1 MMNPLF
7 PGNYR
12 QPAPCRGARWLLI
25 IIVSAGVLVMLAA
38 TADLLWRASRQDEA
52 AAAWMKPLA
61 LSAPA
66 LQLAGDPLRHPELQ
80 HPGVDLR
87 FAPNMAAVP

>member
-1 MMNPLF
+1 M
-7 PGNYR
+7 
-12 QPAPCRGARWLLI
+12 LI
-25 IIVSAGVLVMLAA
+25 IIVCVSVLVMLAA
-38 TADLLWRASRQDEA
+38 TADLLLRASRQDEA

-66 LQLAGDPLRHPELQ
+66 LQPAGQPLRHPELQ

-87 FAPNMAAVP
+87 FAPYLAAVP

>member
-1 MMNPLF
+1 MMNRLF
-7 PGNYR
+7 LEKYR
-12 QPAPCRGARWLLI
+12 QPAPCREARRLLI
-25 IIVSAGVLVMLAA
+25 IIVSAVVLVMLAA
-38 TADLLWRASRQDEA
+38 TADLLLRAYRQDEA

-66 LQLAGDPLRHPELQ
+66 LQPAGDPLRHPELQ

-87 FAPNMAAVP
+87 YAPNMAAVP